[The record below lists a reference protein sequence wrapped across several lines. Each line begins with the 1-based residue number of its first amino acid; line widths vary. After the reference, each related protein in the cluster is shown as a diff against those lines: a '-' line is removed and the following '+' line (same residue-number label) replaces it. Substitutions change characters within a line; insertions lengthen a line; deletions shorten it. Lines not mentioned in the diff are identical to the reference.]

1 LLCSSAAAP
10 LQKSSYYFIVIL
22 IDNKSKIW
30 YVLFCWKFL
39 GDERMPLDA
48 VKSVG
53 KVCKKCEKSV
63 QIVGNRQ
70 PGRESVP
77 GTRSVD
83 GWMESGLGTR
93 GTRPDSH
100 NEE

>member
-1 LLCSSAAAP
+1 MFSS
-10 LQKSSYYFIVIL
+10 
-22 IDNKSKIW
+22 DGN
-30 YVLFCWKFL
+30 L

-53 KVCKKCEKSV
+53 KVWEKCAKSV

-70 PGRESVP
+70 PGRGVG
-77 GTRSVD
+77 GTRDRRSRDSGVGSRD
-83 GWMESGLGTR
+83 SGESGVGTRESGLGNGTR

-100 NEE
+100 NE